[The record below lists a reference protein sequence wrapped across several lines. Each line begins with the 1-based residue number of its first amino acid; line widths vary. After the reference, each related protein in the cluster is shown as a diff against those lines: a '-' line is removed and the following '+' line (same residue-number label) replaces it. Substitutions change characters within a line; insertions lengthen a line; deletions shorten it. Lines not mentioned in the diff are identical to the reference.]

1 MRQLHSPLRRLTGA
15 LVAGLLAATGG
26 TATGN
31 ADPGPAYDLVI
42 AGGRVIDPETGFD
55 AVANVGIRG
64 GRIVRVSP
72 APLAGRERIDATGL
86 VVAPGFIDLHV
97 HGWEP
102 LAQDLRIQDGVTTAL
117 ELEVGAFP
125 VQAFYTRLEGKARGN
140 FGASVGHLG
149 LRVKLKTGWDQ
160 TCAGEGCVDGHELLR
175 QSERWG
181 GSALDATEIANALD
195 LFRAGLAAG
204 GLGLG
209 LAHEYLPGTNRVE
222 VYEFTKAA
230 ATAGVPV
237 FVHVRQV
244 HHAGPGGP
252 FEMVQEMLADA
263 AVTGAALHLCHV
275 TSKGL
280 NDTALILDAV
290 TQAQAHGLDVT
301 TEAYP
306 YTAGSTAIGSALFN
320 EGWPQRFGV
329 SYGDVEWVA
338 TGERLTEASFRR
350 YRAEQPAGAVLLHA
364 IPESALAAALRHP
377 AVMIASDGMEY
388 VDGKAHPRSAGTYA
402 RVLGH
407 FVRDEGALSLMQALR
422 KMTIQPAQR
431 LDHVPAM
438 RRKGRLREGMD
449 ADLTIFD
456 PATVID
462 RATYGEPARPSAGIR
477 HVLVNG
483 VPVVRDGVLQADRYP
498 GQPIR
503 R

>member
-1 MRQLHSPLRRLTGA
+1 MREQHSSLRRLISV
-15 LVAGLLAATGG
+15 LVAGLLVAACAGAAGREQEEPT
-26 TATGN
+26 
-31 ADPGPAYDLVI
+31 YDLAIV
-42 AGGRVIDPETGFD
+42 GGRVIDPESGFD
-55 AVANVGIRG
+55 AVANVGITG

-72 APLAGRERIDATGL
+72 EPLAGRERIDATGL

-97 HGWEP
+97 HGWDS

-125 VQAFYTRLEGKARGN
+125 VPAFYARLEGRSRGN

-160 TCAGEGCVDGHELLR
+160 TCNGDGCVDEHELMR
-175 QSERWG
+175 NSERWG
-181 GSALDATEIANALD
+181 GSALSAAELASALD
-195 LFRAGLAAG
+195 LFRAGLAQG

-230 ATAGVPV
+230 AAGGVPV

-263 AVTGAALHLCHV
+263 TVTGAPLHLCHV

-280 NDTALILDAV
+280 NDTGLILDAIA
-290 TQAQAHGLDVT
+290 QAQAHGLDVT

-320 EGWPQRFGV
+320 DGWQQRFGAA
-329 SYGDVEWVA
+329 YGDVEWIA
-338 TGERLTEASFRR
+338 TGERLTEESFRR
-350 YRAEQPAGAVLLHA
+350 YRSEQPGGAVLLHA
-364 IPESALAAALRHP
+364 IPESALATALRHP

-407 FVRDEGALSLMQALR
+407 FVRDEQALGLMEALR
-422 KMTIQPAQR
+422 KMTIQPARR

-449 ADLTIFD
+449 ADVTIFD
-456 PATVID
+456 PASVLD
-462 RATYGEPARPSAGIR
+462 RATYSEPARPSAGIR

-483 VPVVRDGVLQADRYP
+483 VPVVRDGVLQADQYP
-498 GQPIR
+498 GRAIR

>member
-1 MRQLHSPLRRLTGA
+1 MALRRPIFRGLATAMAVA
-15 LVAGLLAATGG
+15 LVMTGSASG
-26 TATGN
+26 QQPA
-31 ADPGPAYDLVI
+31 GPAHDLVI
-42 AGGRVIDPETGFD
+42 ENGRVIDPESGFD
-55 AVANVGIRG
+55 ALANVGITD
-64 GRIVRVSP
+64 GRIMRVSP
-72 APLAGRERIDATGL
+72 EPLAGRERIDATGL

-97 HGWEP
+97 HGWDP

-125 VQAFYTRLEGKARGN
+125 VPAFYARLEGKARGN

-160 TCAGEGCVDGHELLR
+160 TCNGDGCVDEHELMR
-175 QSERWG
+175 NSERWG
-181 GSALDATEIANALD
+181 GSALNAAELATALD
-195 LFRAGLAAG
+195 LFRAGLAEG

-230 ATAGVPV
+230 AAAGVPV

-263 AVTGAALHLCHV
+263 AVTGAPLHLCHV

-280 NDTALILDAV
+280 NDTGLILDAV
-290 TQAQAHGLDVT
+290 AQAQAHGLDVT

-320 EGWPQRFGV
+320 EGWQQRFGAD
-329 SYGDVEWVA
+329 YGDVEWVA
-338 TGERLTEASFRR
+338 TGERLSEESFRR
-350 YRAEQPAGAVLLHA
+350 YRSEQPAGAVLLHV
-364 IPESALAAALRHP
+364 IPEAALAIALRHP

-407 FVRDEGALSLMQALR
+407 FVREEQALSLADALR
-422 KMTIQPAQR
+422 KMTIQPAER

-449 ADLTIFD
+449 ADLAIFD
-456 PATVID
+456 PTTVID
-462 RATYGEPARPSAGIR
+462 RATYSEPARPSAGIR

-483 VPVVRDGVLQADRYP
+483 VPVVQDGVLQADRYP
-498 GQPIR
+498 GKAIR